1 MPYNYNTDTGLIV
14 PDTAEI
20 YTEVENEFTTAFGSD
35 LDLSSSTP
43 QGRLIEMEALA
54 RQGTVG
60 LCALIANQI
69 NIDYATGQYLDA
81 IGAFFN
87 VARKGATSTSV
98 LATVAGV
105 AGTII
110 PAGSLVQ
117 TQAGDDFYLENET
130 IIPEQGFTTAYFL
143 SVEQGDI
150 PCATGTLTIII
161 DQTIGWETVNN
172 PVAAIIG
179 SNQESDYDYRKRIKS
194 ARYVGISYIQAIKAQ
209 LEQVENLKSSF
220 VYDNVEDDPVVYDTI
235 TIPAHSIVVVAD
247 GGADEDVAQAIFS
260 KKSAGSGYT
269 AIPNQSVTVEVADGA
284 YGVEYPVTFN
294 RPEVLQFEIN
304 IQVRNN
310 NYTGADLETAVQNAI
325 LTWANGDVESVDGL
339 KIGQDVSPF
348 EIASAVSEQLPS
360 IYVKSCLICA
370 VGGTPSAEE
379 LSCTNAQIYAIEVN
393 NINVEIVG

>member
-105 AGTII
+105 VGTII

-117 TQAGDDFYLENET
+117 TQTGDDFYLENET

-179 SNQESDYDYRKRIKS
+179 SNEESDYDYRKRIKS

-294 RPEVLQFEIN
+294 RPEVLQFEVN

-310 NYTGADLETAVQNAI
+310 NYTGADLQTAVQNAI

-370 VGGTPSAEE
+370 LGGTPSAEE

>member
-35 LDLSSSTP
+35 LDLSLSTP

-294 RPEVLQFEIN
+294 RPEVLQFEVN

-370 VGGTPSAEE
+370 LGGTPSAEE